1 MVLTVF
7 NYLRKTLCLRRAHSG
22 TKRAFS
28 MAGGSA
34 DDARNVLAVE
44 DTKINVL
51 CFHPT
56 KAVLRSYEF
65 KPQ

>member
-1 MVLTVF
+1 MVLTIF
-7 NYLRKTLCLRRAHSG
+7 NYLRKTLCLRRVHNG
-22 TKRAFS
+22 TKRAFA

-51 CFHPT
+51 CF
-56 KAVLRSYEF
+56 
-65 KPQ
+65 